1 MRFKIGFDF
10 HSGQKEVNGTTYAA
24 PFLLQLKLS
33 FSLVWSFVSTAFPSL
48 SPSQASDFAR
58 LGIDNLRREH
68 PHLLYHVVNS
78 PDDVRSARTLHPAF
92 YGSYDWHSCVHQH
105 CMLARLARL
114 FPDLPERPEID
125 RLLTENLSPE
135 NIAIEAAY
143 FTAPGRGFFERPY
156 GWAWLLK
163 LAEELLRYNQ
173 ALGNNLAPLVA
184 VMRQGLLAYLPA
196 LTHPVRH
203 GVHNNTAFAV
213 KLALD
218 FARTVDDQELKLFC
232 TSRMAYWFGHDTD
245 YDARWEPSGEDF
257 LSPALT
263 EAEVMAAVL
272 PPDTF
277 SRWLSRF
284 LPNLHIGEPLKLFTP
299 VRVSNPAD
307 PKIAHL
313 IGLNLNRAWCW
324 RRIAHSLAESDPR
337 QERTREAA
345 VRHLD
350 AALPM
355 VDFNDF
361 NRAHWLTSFAVY
373 ALTE

>member
-1 MRFKIGFDF
+1 MSI
-10 HSGQKEVNGTTYAA
+10 S
-24 PFLLQLKLS
+24 
-33 FSLVWSFVSTAFPSL
+33 FPSL
-48 SPSQASDFAR
+48 LPAQASEYAR
-58 LGIDNLRREH
+58 LGLANVRREF
-68 PHLLYHVVNS
+68 PHLLQHPLNS
-78 PDDVRSARTLHPAF
+78 ADDARSPRQLHPAF

-114 FPDLPERPEID
+114 FPELPECDEIN
-125 RLLTENLSPE
+125 RVLHEHLSVE
-135 NIAIEAAY
+135 HIAAEAAY
-143 FTAPGRGFFERPY
+143 FAAPGRSFFERPY

-163 LAEELLRYNQ
+163 LAEELLRHDP
-173 ALGNNLAPLVA
+173 ALARNVMPLVSVLRA
-184 VMRQGLLAYLPA
+184 GLLAYLPA

-218 FARTVDDQELKLFC
+218 YARTADDQELKLFC
-232 TSRMAYWFGHDTD
+232 TSRMAYWFGHDID
-245 YDARWEPSGEDF
+245 YGARWEPSGEDF

-272 PPDTF
+272 PPDNF

-284 LPNLHIGEPLKLFTP
+284 LPNLHTGEPVKLFTP

-324 RRIAHSLAESDPR
+324 RRISLALAETDPR
-337 QERTREAA
+337 QARAREAA
-345 VRHLD
+345 VRHLE
-350 AALPM
+350 AAMPM
-355 VDFNDF
+355 IDVSDF
-361 NRAHWLTSFAVY
+361 NRAHWLASFAVY
-373 ALTE
+373 ALTES

>member
-1 MRFKIGFDF
+1 MVSADF
-10 HSGQKEVNGTTYAA
+10 PQ
-24 PFLLQLKLS
+24 
-33 FSLVWSFVSTAFPSL
+33 L
-48 SPSQASDFAR
+48 SPAQASAFAR
-58 LGIDNLRREH
+58 LGLANLSREY
-68 PHLLYHVVNS
+68 PHLLTHQLNG
-78 PDDVRSARTLHPAF
+78 PDDVRSPRALHPAF

-114 FPDLPERPEID
+114 YPALPERAEID
-125 RLLTENLSPE
+125 RLLREHLTPENL
-135 NIAIEAAY
+135 AAEAAY
-143 FTAPGRGFFERPY
+143 FQAPGRSYFERPY

-163 LAEELLRYNQ
+163 LAEELRRHDPGL
-173 ALGNNLAPLVA
+173 AKNLDPLVA
-184 VMRQGLLAYLPA
+184 IVRGGLFTYLTS

-213 KLALD
+213 KLAID
-218 FARTVDDQELKLFC
+218 YTRAADDQELKLFC
-232 TSRMAYWFGHDTD
+232 TSRMAYWFGHDMD
-245 YDARWEPSGEDF
+245 YGARWEPSGEDF

-272 PPDTF
+272 PPENF

-284 LPNLHIGEPLKLFTP
+284 LPNLHTGDPVRLFTP
-299 VRVSNPAD
+299 VRVSNPHD

-324 RRIAHSLAESDPR
+324 RRLALALPDSDPR
-337 QERTREAA
+337 QARARDAA

-350 AALPM
+350 AALPLLS
-355 VDFNDF
+355 VEDYQ
-361 NRAHWLTSFAVY
+361 RAHWLGSFAVY